1 MIHYEILDE
10 ARKSVLPYLGPIKD
24 MGFYLAGGTALALQF
39 GHRDSVDFDFFIDK
53 DFNTDDLYKN
63 LTSILKDFKIERG
76 HEDEN
81 TLYIEINNS
90 IKCSFITYRYPLI
103 GQLIDAETMNLA
115 SIEDIGCM
123 KLTTIFARAKLRDYI
138 DIYYILQKTSLEN
151 LLNLVSIKIPD
162 VKTALILRS
171 LVYTDDLEA
180 DEIQFKNGFKL
191 DIKDAQKYF
200 VKASREYLNNKAKQ

>member
-10 ARKSVLPYLGPIKD
+10 ERKSIMPCLGPIKD
-24 MGFYLAGGTALALQF
+24 MGFYLAGGTALALQI

-53 DFNTDDLYKN
+53 DFDTDDLYNK
-63 LTSILKDFKIERG
+63 LSLIFKDFKIERG

-81 TLYIEINNS
+81 TLYIEINKS

-103 GQLIDAETMNLA
+103 GELIDTGTMKLA

-138 DIYYILQKTSLEN
+138 DIYYILQRISLGELIALTN
-151 LLNLVSIKIPD
+151 TKIPHID
-162 VKTALILRS
+162 TALILRS

-180 DEIQFKNGFKL
+180 DAIQFKNGFKL

-200 VKASREYLNNKAKQ
+200 VQTSREYLKNKAKQ

>member
-10 ARKSVLPYLGPIKD
+10 ARQSVLPHLGPIKD
-24 MGFYLAGGTALALQF
+24 MGFYLAGGTALALQI
-39 GHRDSVDFDFFIDK
+39 GHRDSVDFDFFIDR
-53 DFNTDDLYKN
+53 DFDTGDLYEK
-63 LTSILKDFKIERG
+63 LSSFLKDFKIERG

-81 TLYIEINNS
+81 TLYIEINKS

-103 GQLIDAETMNLA
+103 GQLIDTGTMNLA

-138 DIYYILQKTSLEN
+138 DIYYILQKTNLEN
-151 LLNLVSIKIPD
+151 LLNLMNVKIPH
-162 VKTALILRS
+162 VNSALVLRS
-171 LVYTDDLEA
+171 LVYTDDLETDA
-180 DEIQFKNGFKL
+180 IQFKNGFNL

-200 VKASREYLNNKAKQ
+200 VQVSKEYLKDKAKQ